1 VDSSNEAVRS
11 GHYAKK
17 QIYSRDWLI
26 SWSHRQRFRV
36 GLRVARQFE
45 GNRILDYGCGDGT
58 FLAMLARQ
66 SRALGRT
73 VGCEL
78 KESVVADCRARLAE
92 QDGLIFVTIDELDH
106 PDHVEAYDL
115 VICMEV
121 LEHIVDV
128 TPVLERFR
136 RLVARGGAVLIS
148 VPVETGIPLI
158 VKQIVRRIA
167 GWRGL
172 GDYPGTAS
180 YSVHELR
187 VSLFAGR
194 RARVVRPV
202 YKDESG
208 MPFHDHKGF
217 NWAVLRDQIGRRFDI
232 VRTFSAPFEWLPPQ
246 FATHVWFLARPR
258 GLGTSAPAGNAPI
271 LT

>member
-1 VDSSNEAVRS
+1 MDSSEKAVQG

-36 GLRVARQFE
+36 GLRAARQFE
-45 GNRILDYGCGDGT
+45 GRRILDYGCGDGT

-66 SRALGRT
+66 ASGRGRT

-78 KESVVADCRARLAE
+78 SESVVADCRARLGGRS
-92 QDGLIFVTIDELDH
+92 GLIFAAIDELDQPEH
-106 PDHVEAYDL
+106 RNAYDL

-128 TPVLERFR
+128 TPVLERFG
-136 RLVARGGAVLIS
+136 RLMAPDGRVLIS
-148 VPVETGIPLI
+148 VPVETGVPLI
-158 VKQIVRRIA
+158 IKQIARRVA

-180 YSVHELR
+180 YSFQELC
-187 VSLFAGR
+187 VSLVAGR
-194 RARVVRPV
+194 RERVARPV
-202 YKDESG
+202 YKDEAG

-217 NWAVLRDQIGRRFDI
+217 NWAVLRDKVARRFDV
-232 VRTFSAPFEWLPPQ
+232 VRTFSAPFEWLPRQ
-246 FATHVWFLARPR
+246 MATQVWFLARPR
-258 GLGTSAPAGNAPI
+258 NPVGSTPRESGRC
-271 LT
+271 